1 MVVLMI
7 SVSVCGQKDK
17 YTFAQTY
24 IGAQTNTLGGL
35 NSPEY
40 MAGRF
45 LIGGTHFWQKADFYI
60 SIPLFT
66 SFDRGQARRLSY
78 ELFILS

>member
-1 MVVLMI
+1 MKKIFAAILVLMI
-7 SVSVCGQKDK
+7 SVSVNGQKDK
-17 YTFAQTY
+17 YKFAQTY
-24 IGAQTNTLGGL
+24 LGAQIDAFGGS

-66 SFDRGQARRLSY
+66 SRIGGDDWHY
-78 ELFILS
+78 